1 MRQAVRVIAIS
12 DFGREGRE
20 MLAKQ
25 STIIFNQQ
33 ILAWVAT
40 RRAGR
45 RSRGVGPRTGIRY
58 WRYIQGRMV
67 REVTPRVNS
76 RYICDKSRA
85 WLGANYDQSKTEKV
99 RRRWMLALASPAN
112 WEGVSEFYILR
123 SSRTNTLQ
131 WEWKSK
137 EVLVN
142 QEYRQGSSK
151 RKEGRL
157 GNVPRRPPAYS
168 SLR

>member
-85 WLGANYDQSKTEKV
+85 WLGANYKTAVVGEC
-99 RRRWMLALASPAN
+99 
-112 WEGVSEFYILR
+112 LR
-123 SSRTNTLQ
+123 AHHQQTERACPNSRTKTLQ